1 MRSAAGTDMAKK
13 IMSLKEGIQP
23 ADGKNIRIVR
33 LSDGRT
39 ISYRLTRKKIK
50 NAYFRAKADG
60 IVDVSANSRMTI
72 AQVEQFIRERADYFL
87 KALEDVAAKAQRNI
101 ADISRVQW
109 LGKEYS
115 VRVIESSRECAVLEE
130 NECRVFTRFG
140 DEENICSLVRRM
152 TAERFAVLCGELNE
166 QVRSELEAR
175 GLTPPPTRITI
186 KEMTSR
192 WGSCSYS
199 KGHISMNIRLAPFPR
214 ETVLSV
220 LWHEYAHYWHHD
232 HSKKFYEFVLEMY
245 PEYYKW
251 NNLLK

>member
-1 MRSAAGTDMAKK
+1 MRSAAGTDMAKAK
-13 IMSLKEGIQP
+13 SPFSEYIQSLNGE
-23 ADGKNIRIVR
+23 NIRTVK

-60 IVDVSANSRMTI
+60 VIDVSANSRMTI
-72 AQVEQFIRERADYFL
+72 AQVEQFIKERSDYFL
-87 KALEDVAAKAQRNI
+87 KALEEVAEKAKSNAVDVSNVR
-101 ADISRVQW
+101 W
-109 LGKEYS
+109 LGENYP
-115 VRVIESSRECAVLEE
+115 VRLIQSSRECAVLEE
-130 NECRVFTRFG
+130 DECRVFTRFS
-140 DEENICSLVRRM
+140 DEQSIYALIQRM
-152 TAERFAVLCGELNE
+152 TAERFAALCGELNA

-192 WGSCSYS
+192 WGSCSYA

-232 HSKKFYEFVLEMY
+232 HSKNFYDFVLKMY